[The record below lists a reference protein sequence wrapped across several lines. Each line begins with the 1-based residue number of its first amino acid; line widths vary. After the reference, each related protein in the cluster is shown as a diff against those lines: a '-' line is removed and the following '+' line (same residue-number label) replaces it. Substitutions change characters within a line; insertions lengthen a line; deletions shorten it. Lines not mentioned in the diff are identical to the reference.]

1 MHYVWALSW
10 ISDCCNLI
18 CKCIKQ
24 PRVIVDNAETVPQSC
39 LAFMEAGQQWVQFGS
54 KLCSYKTEALNQITL
69 NSSPKNG
76 KFNMN
81 KVSVSSEVIHQRH
94 CWIGIYLDKTICIQT
109 LLKDVH
115 QVFCGLCYSI
125 WPFWKFNLRLCCMEK
140 YWNCTGV
147 IESSHFMSLLC
158 ICVWKY
164 EIPVFLMFQVENRQ
178 FKNKSNRLIF
188 YCTYLWEKW
197 YLSGAF
203 YVSYTWVYIN
213 IFLFLS
219 PASHFK

>member
-1 MHYVWALSW
+1 MA
-10 ISDCCNLI
+10 NLI
-18 CKCIKQ
+18 WIKFLSA
-24 PRVIVDNAETVPQSC
+24 VGLFIKVTAEYGYIWIK
-39 LAFMEAGQQWVQFGS
+39 LYAFRHYW
-54 KLCSYKTEALNQITL
+54 KT
-69 NSSPKNG
+69 
-76 KFNMN
+76 
-81 KVSVSSEVIHQRH
+81 H
-94 CWIGIYLDKTICIQT
+94 
-109 LLKDVH
+109 VH
-115 QVFCGLCYSI
+115 QIFCGLCYSS

-140 YWNCTGV
+140 YWNCIGV
-147 IESSHFMSLLC
+147 IESSHFMSLLY

-164 EIPVFLMFQVENRQ
+164 EIPVFLLFQVENRH

-188 YCTYLWEKW
+188 YCTDLWEKW